1 MAAYLQTAIDSISCL
16 RTLLSLEQFFIGT
29 SFFINADQPETYTTA
44 AGTSRLIIA
53 TFTASFTTR
62 HETIA

>member
-1 MAAYLQTAIDSISCL
+1 MTWNRVTKGDNT
-16 RTLLSLEQFFIGT
+16 TLLGT
-29 SFFINADQPETYTTA
+29 SFFANAARPETYA
-44 AGTSRLIIA
+44 AATETNHLIIA